1 MAAKSAGKKDRT
13 SKQGTPTAKKNVA
26 SHKQQPNRL
35 ADQSDHEME
44 SSSEDEEMYD
54 SHEDDNEDEEA
65 GDVSDGDDEEM
76 DADIN
81 NNNSNGALE
90 KTSGQHKRGLD
101 AKATNA
107 EIMALNETTL
117 LFKSNLLKLQEDE
130 LLAETC
136 VGAGSKATRGLDA
149 ALRQIRDALGSQDPV
164 DEMGVRAATKYIHR
178 ISGSSKLATGEK
190 LQIPFPDP
198 PPSDDMLIK
207 FGFQPPTVINVV
219 GSYPLGMAVASRTG
233 FNVDMV
239 VQMPPALF
247 QDRDHL
253 NYRYFYKR
261 AFYVA

>member
-1 MAAKSAGKKDRT
+1 
-13 SKQGTPTAKKNVA
+13 N
-26 SHKQQPNRL
+26 
-35 ADQSDHEME
+35 
-44 SSSEDEEMYD
+44 
-54 SHEDDNEDEEA
+54 
-65 GDVSDGDDEEM
+65 
-76 DADIN
+76 
-81 NNNSNGALE
+81 
-90 KTSGQHKRGLD
+90 
-101 AKATNA
+101 
-107 EIMALNETTL
+107 
-117 LFKSNLLKLQEDE
+117 LFKLQEDE

-164 DEMGVRAATKYIHR
+164 NEMGVRAATKYIHR

-198 PPSDDMLIK
+198 SPSDDMLIK
-207 FGFQPPTVINVV
+207 LGFQPPTVINVV

-239 VQMPPALF
+239 VQMPSALF

-261 AFYVA
+261 AFYVAVLFIGLKQSAALRDAFDINIECMHGDQRLPIIAMRPLKGVKSLDSLPG